1 MEPDVAVD
9 PNDLA
14 CVLFD
19 VRICLDR
26 LEQRQQPAYS
36 HSRRIYPQTE
46 LVSL

>member
-26 LEQRQQPAYS
+26 LEQRQQSAYP
-36 HSRRIYPQTE
+36 HPHRIYAQN
-46 LVSL
+46 